1 MERPVLAE
9 CHGRQQTTRKRNI
22 RTPLCVDHDRLN
34 SQQNYIQKKQNNR
47 QDLDHLN
54 YLNINACRVC
64 KTQSSPFAQKS
75 C

>member
-9 CHGRQQTTRKRNI
+9 CHGRQQTTSQRNI

-34 SQQNYIQKKQNNR
+34 SQQNDIQKKQNNR

-54 YLNINACRVC
+54 YLNINAGRVC